1 MKMLTLV
8 GERIILRD
16 QNADDLDAMHQWLG
30 DPETS
35 RFLSWATRSK
45 EETLLQLA
53 EGIREQSKAD
63 RQKYYLTMVLKGEGI
78 IIGDAGIEVKQRGPG
93 GGEGEI
99 GYFLIRRYW
108 GRGYATEAARL
119 VIAFGFSQ
127 LGLHRIT
134 ATCLAANTASERV
147 MQKCGMVKEGVLRK
161 SDFRLGEWQ
170 DRLVYSILRGEWSP
184 AANSRLSQEVTI
196 ADRRQTSG

>member
-1 MKMLTLV
+1 MLRLV
-8 GERIILRD
+8 GDRIILRD
-16 QNADDLDAMHQWLG
+16 QVADDLDAMHQWLG

-35 RFLSWATRSK
+35 CFLSWATRSR
-45 EETLLQLA
+45 EETLLHLA
-53 EGIREQSKAD
+53 EGIREQSKEA
-63 RQKYYLTMVLKGEGI
+63 RQKYYLTMVLKSDGAV
-78 IIGDAGIEVKQRGPG
+78 IGDAGIDVKKRGPG

-99 GYFLIRRYW
+99 GFFLIKRYW

-119 VIAFGFSQ
+119 VIDYGFSQ

-134 ATCLAANTASERV
+134 ASCLAANAASERV

-170 DRLVYSILRGEWSP
+170 DRSIYSILREEWAP
-184 AANSRLSQEVTI
+184 YRTELK
-196 ADRRQTSG
+196 

>member
-63 RQKYYLTMVLKGEGI
+63 RQKYYLTMVLKGEGTV
-78 IIGDAGIEVKQRGPG
+78 IGDAGLEVKGRGPG

-99 GYFLIRRYW
+99 GYFLMKRYW
-108 GRGYATEAARL
+108 GQGYATEAARL
-119 VIAFGFSQ
+119 IVDYGFSH
-127 LGLHRIT
+127 LGLHRII
-134 ATCLAANTASERV
+134 ATCLAANAASEHV
-147 MQKCGMVKEGVLRK
+147 MQKCGMVKEGVLRR

-170 DRLVYSILRGEWSP
+170 DRLIYSILREEW
-184 AANSRLSQEVTI
+184 AL
-196 ADRRQTSG
+196 RRND